1 MKTKEVLDS
10 IEQSKNK
17 FIEKLYKLNEMPKK
31 QQHWLD
37 GHWSGHVNAYEHVLS
52 LIDVR
57 FEMWQ
62 EEQKVTALWNEL
74 KEVKER
80 NEKLNKENSN
90 LLDKIRNSR
99 VDTHCKIQDLHEQ
112 HEKMLKKK
120 DTESDDL
127 REDILALNRDIKAI
141 ELERDR
147 TEDKYNTLH
156 ELLLK
161 ATKIGLNK

>member
-17 FIEKLYKLNEMPKK
+17 FIEKLNKLNEMPKK

-74 KEVKER
+74 KEVKEH
-80 NEKLNKENSN
+80 NKKLLIENDELSY
-90 LLDKIRNSR
+90 KI
-99 VDTHCKIQDLHEQ
+99 D
-112 HEKMLKKK
+112 
-120 DTESDDL
+120 
-127 REDILALNRDIKAI
+127 ALNRDIKSI

>member
-10 IEQSKNK
+10 IEQLKNK
-17 FIEKLYKLNEMPKK
+17 FTEKLNKLNEMPKK

-62 EEQKVTALWNEL
+62 EEQKVTALCNEL
-74 KEVKER
+74 KEVKEH
-80 NEKLNKENSN
+80 NKKLKKENNDLSN
-90 LLDKIRNSR
+90 R
-99 VDTHCKIQDLHEQ
+99 VH
-112 HEKMLKKK
+112 
-120 DTESDDL
+120 
-127 REDILALNRDIKAI
+127 ALNRDIAVI
-141 ELERDR
+141 EHEKDR
-147 TEDKYNTLH
+147 TEDKYSTLH

>member
-10 IEQSKNK
+10 IEQLKNK
-17 FIEKLYKLNEMPKK
+17 FTEKLNKLNEMPKK

-62 EEQKVTALWNEL
+62 EEQKVTALCNEL
-74 KEVKER
+74 KEVKEH
-80 NEKLNKENSN
+80 NKKLKKENNDLSN
-90 LLDKIRNSR
+90 R
-99 VDTHCKIQDLHEQ
+99 VH
-112 HEKMLKKK
+112 
-120 DTESDDL
+120 
-127 REDILALNRDIKAI
+127 ALNRDIAVI
-141 ELERDR
+141 EHKKDR
-147 TEDKYNTLH
+147 TEDKYSTLH

>member
-10 IEQSKNK
+10 IEQLKNK
-17 FIEKLYKLNEMPKK
+17 FTEKLNKLNEMPKK

-62 EEQKVTALWNEL
+62 EEQKVTALYNEL
-74 KEVKER
+74 KEVKEH
-80 NEKLNKENSN
+80 NEKLSKANNDLSN
-90 LLDKIRNSR
+90 WILD
-99 VDTHCKIQDLHEQ
+99 
-112 HEKMLKKK
+112 
-120 DTESDDL
+120 
-127 REDILALNRDIKAI
+127 LNRDIQAI

-156 ELLLK
+156 ELLLQ

>member
-10 IEQSKNK
+10 IEQLKNK
-17 FIEKLYKLNEMPKK
+17 FTEKLNKLNEMPKK

-62 EEQKVTALWNEL
+62 EEQKVTALYNEL
-74 KEVKER
+74 KEVKEH
-80 NEKLNKENSN
+80 NEKLSKANNDLSN
-90 LLDKIRNSR
+90 GILD
-99 VDTHCKIQDLHEQ
+99 
-112 HEKMLKKK
+112 
-120 DTESDDL
+120 
-127 REDILALNRDIKAI
+127 LNRDIQAI

-156 ELLLK
+156 KLLLD

>member
-10 IEQSKNK
+10 IEQLKNK
-17 FIEKLYKLNEMPKK
+17 FTEKLNKLNEMPKK

-62 EEQKVTALWNEL
+62 EEQKVTALCNEL
-74 KEVKER
+74 KEVKEH
-80 NEKLNKENSN
+80 NKNLKKENNDLSN
-90 LLDKIRNSR
+90 R
-99 VDTHCKIQDLHEQ
+99 VD
-112 HEKMLKKK
+112 
-120 DTESDDL
+120 
-127 REDILALNRDIKAI
+127 ALNRDIAVI
-141 ELERDR
+141 EHEKDR
-147 TEDKYNTLH
+147 TEDKYSTLH

>member
-17 FIEKLYKLNEMPKK
+17 FIEKLNKLNEMPKK

-57 FEMWQ
+57 FEIWQ

-74 KEVKER
+74 KEVKEH
-80 NEKLNKENSN
+80 NKKLLIENDELSY
-90 LLDKIRNSR
+90 KI
-99 VDTHCKIQDLHEQ
+99 D
-112 HEKMLKKK
+112 
-120 DTESDDL
+120 
-127 REDILALNRDIKAI
+127 ALNRDIKSI

>member
-10 IEQSKNK
+10 IEQLKNK
-17 FIEKLYKLNEMPKK
+17 FTEKLNKLNEMPKK

-62 EEQKVTALWNEL
+62 EEQKVTALYNEL
-74 KEVKER
+74 KEVKEH
-80 NEKLNKENSN
+80 NEKLSKANNDLSN
-90 LLDKIRNSR
+90 GILD
-99 VDTHCKIQDLHEQ
+99 
-112 HEKMLKKK
+112 
-120 DTESDDL
+120 
-127 REDILALNRDIKAI
+127 LNRDIQAI

-156 ELLLK
+156 ELLLQ

>member
-10 IEQSKNK
+10 IEQLKDK
-17 FIEKLYKLNEMPKK
+17 FTKKLNKLDEMPKK

-37 GHWSGHVNAYEHVLS
+37 GHWSGHVNAYDQVLS
-52 LIDVR
+52 LIDIR

-62 EEQKVTALWNEL
+62 EEQKVTALCNEL
-74 KEVKER
+74 KEVKEH
-80 NEKLNKENSN
+80 NKKLSKENNDLSN
-90 LLDKIRNSR
+90 R
-99 VDTHCKIQDLHEQ
+99 VH
-112 HEKMLKKK
+112 
-120 DTESDDL
+120 
-127 REDILALNRDIKAI
+127 ALNRDIAVI
-141 ELERDR
+141 ELEKDR

>member
-10 IEQSKNK
+10 IEQLKNK
-17 FIEKLYKLNEMPKK
+17 FTEKLNKLNEMPKK

-37 GHWSGHVNAYEHVLS
+37 GHWSGHVNAYNQVLS

-62 EEQKVTALWNEL
+62 EEQKVTALCNEL
-74 KEVKER
+74 KEVKEH
-80 NEKLNKENSN
+80 NEELKNK
-90 LLDKIRNSR
+90 
-99 VDTHCKIQDLHEQ
+99 
-112 HEKMLKKK
+112 LKKRAK
-120 DTESDDL
+120 QFNDSTDRLKETIRSVHKNMEVI
-127 REDILALNRDIKAI
+127 R
-141 ELERDR
+141 LEKDR

-156 ELLLK
+156 KLLLD

>member
-10 IEQSKNK
+10 IEQLKDK
-17 FIEKLYKLNEMPKK
+17 FTKKLNKLDEMPKK

-37 GHWSGHVNAYEHVLS
+37 GHWSGHVNAYDQVLS
-52 LIDVR
+52 LIDIR

-62 EEQKVTALWNEL
+62 EEQKVTALCNEL
-74 KEVKER
+74 KEVKEH
-80 NEKLNKENSN
+80 NKKLSKENNDLSN
-90 LLDKIRNSR
+90 K
-99 VDTHCKIQDLHEQ
+99 VH
-112 HEKMLKKK
+112 
-120 DTESDDL
+120 
-127 REDILALNRDIKAI
+127 ALNRDIAVI
-141 ELERDR
+141 ELEKDR

>member
-10 IEQSKNK
+10 IEQLKDK
-17 FIEKLYKLNEMPKK
+17 FTEKLNKLNEMPKK

-37 GHWSGHVNAYEHVLS
+37 GHWSGHINAYDQVLS

-62 EEQKVTALWNEL
+62 EEQKVTALCNEL
-74 KEVKER
+74 KEVKEH
-80 NEKLNKENSN
+80 NKKLSKENDELSY
-90 LLDKIRNSR
+90 K
-99 VDTHCKIQDLHEQ
+99 VD
-112 HEKMLKKK
+112 
-120 DTESDDL
+120 
-127 REDILALNRDIKAI
+127 ALNRDIAVI
-141 ELERDR
+141 ELEKDR

>member
-10 IEQSKNK
+10 IEQLKDK
-17 FIEKLYKLNEMPKK
+17 FTKKLNKLDEMPKK

-37 GHWSGHVNAYEHVLS
+37 GHWSGHVNAYDQVLS
-52 LIDVR
+52 LIDIR

-62 EEQKVTALWNEL
+62 EEQKVTALCNKL
-74 KEVKER
+74 KEVKEH
-80 NEKLNKENSN
+80 NKKLSKENNDLSN
-90 LLDKIRNSR
+90 R
-99 VDTHCKIQDLHEQ
+99 VH
-112 HEKMLKKK
+112 
-120 DTESDDL
+120 
-127 REDILALNRDIKAI
+127 ALNRDIAVI
-141 ELERDR
+141 ELEKDR

>member
-10 IEQSKNK
+10 IEQLKNK
-17 FIEKLYKLNEMPKK
+17 FTEKLNKLNEMPKK

-37 GHWSGHVNAYEHVLS
+37 GHWSGHVNAYDQVLS

-62 EEQKVTALWNEL
+62 EEQKVTALCNEL
-74 KEVKER
+74 KEVKEH
-80 NEKLNKENSN
+80 NKKLKKENNDLSN
-90 LLDKIRNSR
+90 R
-99 VDTHCKIQDLHEQ
+99 VH
-112 HEKMLKKK
+112 
-120 DTESDDL
+120 
-127 REDILALNRDIKAI
+127 ALNRDIAVI

>member
-10 IEQSKNK
+10 IEQLKDK
-17 FIEKLYKLNEMPKK
+17 FTEKLNKLNEMPKK

-37 GHWSGHVNAYEHVLS
+37 GHWSGHINAYDQVLS

-62 EEQKVTALWNEL
+62 EEQKVTALCNEL
-74 KEVKER
+74 KEVKEH
-80 NEKLNKENSN
+80 NEKLSKANSDLSN
-90 LLDKIRNSR
+90 GILD
-99 VDTHCKIQDLHEQ
+99 
-112 HEKMLKKK
+112 
-120 DTESDDL
+120 
-127 REDILALNRDIKAI
+127 LNRDIQAI

-156 ELLLK
+156 KLLLD
-161 ATKIGLNK
+161 ATKIGLNN